1 MPSTGSENV
10 GVAFGAVIAA
20 GASTAVGAAIVFFP
34 RLVKLASRRVL
45 ASSLGISAGV
55 MTYVSF
61 VEIFQKAQAAFATHL
76 VRDYEDDEDKVFGMA
91 NLYATL
97 SFFLGVL
104 TMVVIDKI
112 VNLISSKHGDGD
124 GHGHHDISESLNKD
138 NGNEIKSPNGEE
150 EKEEVVIAPC
160 VTCRPDPAGDLKEWQ
175 EKAEAEEVRNMKL
188 EGGSTLAGNGGSL
201 VGSSDNDSE
210 NVPPPMGM
218 GMGMGHDEERVDLS
232 GVPKAVASMNM
243 TEEEIEN
250 KKLVRMGIQTAVA
263 IALHNF
269 PEGLATFVAVLE
281 DPKIGAILACA
292 IGIHNIPE
300 GFCVALPIYY
310 ATGNRKKA
318 FWWGALSGMS
328 EPVGALL
335 GWLIL
340 ANSFS
345 DAIYGL
351 MFGLVAG
358 MMVMISLKE
367 LLPTAYRYDP
377 GDTVVTNSLIAGMVV
392 ISLSL
397 VLYYV

>member
-1 MPSTGSENV
+1 
-10 GVAFGAVIAA
+10 
-20 GASTAVGAAIVFFP
+20 
-34 RLVKLASRRVL
+34 
-45 ASSLGISAGV
+45 
-55 MTYVSF
+55 
-61 VEIFQKAQAAFATHL
+61 
-76 VRDYEDDEDKVFGMA
+76 
-91 NLYATL
+91 
-97 SFFLGVL
+97 
-104 TMVVIDKI
+104 
-112 VNLISSKHGDGD
+112 
-124 GHGHHDISESLNKD
+124 
-138 NGNEIKSPNGEE
+138 
-150 EKEEVVIAPC
+150 
-160 VTCRPDPAGDLKEWQ
+160 
-175 EKAEAEEVRNMKL
+175 
-188 EGGSTLAGNGGSL
+188 
-201 VGSSDNDSE
+201 
-210 NVPPPMGM
+210 
-218 GMGMGHDEERVDLS
+218 
-232 GVPKAVASMNM
+232 
-243 TEEEIEN
+243 
-250 KKLVRMGIQTAVA
+250 MGIQTAVA

-310 ATGNRKKA
+310 ATGNRAKA

-335 GWLIL
+335 GWLVL

>member
-1 MPSTGSENV
+1 MPTTGSENV

-61 VEIFQKAQAAFATHL
+61 VEIFQKAQDSFAEHL
-76 VRDYEDDEDKVFGMA
+76 VRDYDDEEKVFGMA

-104 TMVVIDKI
+104 TMVVIDWI
-112 VNLISSKHGDGD
+112 VNLISSKHGD

-150 EKEEVVIAPC
+150 EKEEVEEVVIAPC
-160 VTCRPDPAGDLKEWQ
+160 ATCRPDPAGDLKEWQ

-201 VGSSDNDSE
+201 VSSDNGSE

-218 GMGMGHDEERVDLS
+218 GMEDEEERVELS
-232 GVPKAVASMNM
+232 GVPKAVTSM

-310 ATGNRKKA
+310 ATGNRTKA

-335 GWLIL
+335 GWLVL

-377 GDTVVTNSLIAGMVV
+377 ADTVVTNSLIAGMVV

>member
-1 MPSTGSENV
+1 MPTTGSENV

-61 VEIFQKAQAAFATHL
+61 VEIFQKAQASFADHL
-76 VRDYEDDEDKVFGMA
+76 VDDYEDEAKRFGMG

-97 SFFLGVL
+97 SFFLGIL
-104 TMVVIDKI
+104 CMVVIDKV
-112 VNLISSKHGDGD
+112 VNLISSKHGDVH
-124 GHGHHDISESLNKD
+124 GHGPESLNNKD
-138 NGNEIKSPNGEE
+138 NSNEIESPHGHGEE
-150 EKEEVVIAPC
+150 EKEEVVIPPC
-160 VTCRPDPAGDLKEWQ
+160 FTCNLDPAGDLKEWQ
-175 EKAEAEEVRNMKL
+175 GKAEEEVRSQKL
-188 EGGSTLAGNGGSL
+188 KDGSTMAGNGGSL
-201 VGSSDNDSE
+201 AGWSDDGVE
-210 NVPPPMGM
+210 NVPAPTDLGM
-218 GMGMGHDEERVDLS
+218 GGDEERVVDSS
-232 GVPKAVASMNM
+232 GVPKLASM
-243 TEEEIEN
+243 TDEEIEN
-250 KKLVRMGIQTAVA
+250 KKLVRMGMQTAVA

-281 DPKIGAILACA
+281 DPKIGAILAVA

-310 ATGNRKKA
+310 ATGNRTKA

-335 GWLIL
+335 GWLVL

-392 ISLSL
+392 IALSL